1 MSWFGGGGCH
11 SWLDVILCLLSNS
24 RCTCYWGTA
33 LLLFALLPHSSHKVN
48 CWNDLYLR
56 KTSETLKSWQY
67 CQHGETTNTHSMS
80 DSILILIFVVEQW
93 KSPRDGIRLCDMSAS
108 QSIKYCWIL
117 ASHWT
122 MCGWNVSLNTK
133 SNYREKYSC
142 QIKIPVKRKTGT
154 WCPRIQWK
162 NKY

>member
-1 MSWFGGGGCH
+1 MSREGGGDFH

-24 RCTCYWGTA
+24 KCTCYWGTA

-67 CQHGETTNTHSMS
+67 RQHGETTNTHSMS
-80 DSILILIFVVEQW
+80 DSILWLIFVVEQW
-93 KSPRDGIRLCDMSAS
+93 KSPRDGIRLCDVSAS

-122 MCGWNVSLNTK
+122 VWMKCLSEYKKQLLRKVFMSNKNSSKTKDRYLMSKNTMK
-133 SNYREKYSC
+133 K
-142 QIKIPVKRKTGT
+142 
-154 WCPRIQWK
+154 
-162 NKY
+162 